1 MKNLFKYHFPR
12 VNFILL
18 TSLLLSCTSLQRTS
32 SASYFRFSMDDEIY
46 KIRSVNSVETDDSY
60 NELIGKN
67 FVALDFDR
75 DRIIDFI
82 AMGESSLSEA
92 QKIYEYG
99 LNILILEN
107 KVSVVDKKLVAFFY
121 YNTEYDY
128 QIISFHPEGSNP
140 FNEFKIIKKSEL
152 SVEPVVLVDQNAN
165 GYLDEILKG
174 TNTINHFQ
182 ERYTFVLNE
191 GLLLNKLKKDGD
203 RILVNK

>member
-1 MKNLFKYHFPR
+1 
-12 VNFILL
+12 
-18 TSLLLSCTSLQRTS
+18 
-32 SASYFRFSMDDEIY
+32 
-46 KIRSVNSVETDDSY
+46 VNSVETDDSY